1 MTLSDLATEPEIQ
14 IAPETLQRLLFKPQ
28 DYVGVAE
35 VALSEDHDYDIG
47 HPHSACGRGYPPSRV
62 GHVCF
67 YRAILKIQVPD
78 ADTVVYRITA
88 YDPENNTWIASWPD

>member
-1 MTLSDLATEPEIQ
+1 VTLSDLATEPEIQ

-62 GHVCF
+62 GHVSTLLRG
-67 YRAILKIQVPD
+67 RAGGSSTGARAAVWCAP
-78 ADTVVYRITA
+78 
-88 YDPENNTWIASWPD
+88 